1 MKPGAIRTA
10 LTLVAFFWGAL
21 AGTAWSAET
30 DALSARE
37 WERRGSEE
45 FLAGKIQDSIRSFEA
60 AVKMRPDR
68 KAYLWQLGIAY
79 YYAERFADGRDLF
92 ELHQTVNTEDVE
104 NAVWHFLC
112 VARLDGVEAARKKL
126 IPISGDTRV
135 PMKQVHALF
144 AGRGKPEEVLA
155 AAEAEKDPNARKNSL
170 CYAHLYLALFEEA
183 RGNQAKSN
191 EHIARAAGEFR
202 QPHYMGEV
210 ARIHASLR
218 GSPDKAS
225 GVNR

>member
-1 MKPGAIRTA
+1 MKPARIRTA
-10 LTLVAFFWGAL
+10 LTLL
-21 AGTAWSAET
+21 AVFCCLLAPRAWSAET
-30 DALSARE
+30 APLSARE
-37 WERRGSEE
+37 WERRGSNE
-45 FLAGKIQDSIRSFEA
+45 FLAGKIHDSIRSFES
-60 AVKMRPDR
+60 AVKLRPDR
-68 KAYLWQLGIAY
+68 KAHLWQLGIAY

-92 ELHQTVNTEDVE
+92 ELHQTVNTQDVE

-112 VARLDGVEAARKKL
+112 VARLEGVEAARKKL

-144 AGRGKPEEVLA
+144 AGRAKPEDVLA
-155 AAEAEKDPNARKNSL
+155 AAEAEKDPNVRKNSL

-210 ARIHASLR
+210 ARIHSALR